1 LAESEPCQP
10 AAMFARSDIG
20 CIREKNE
27 DSLHID
33 PGLGLAVLADGM
45 GGHRAGDVASQLAV
59 DTVVETIL
67 LADRQKDLQNL
78 LRNSLLQANR
88 AVYEASRKN
97 TDLFGMGTT
106 LVAAL
111 LQGNLAHIAHVG
123 DSRAYLFSEGE
134 LARLTEDHTY
144 LAQIEHMGADA
155 GQIIADSAVAKMLVR
170 AIGIESGVEIDL
182 CEIPLRP
189 GDCLLLCSDGLTDML
204 SDEEIRDILLREGAG
219 DSTLGKLVH
228 QANRK
233 GGPDNISVILICRG
247 VA

>member
-1 LAESEPCQP
+1 MAESEPSQP
-10 AAMFARSDIG
+10 AAMFALSDIG

-59 DTVVETIL
+59 DTVVEMML

-78 LRNSLLQANR
+78 LRKSLLQANQE
-88 AVYEASRKN
+88 VYESSRKN
-97 TDLFGMGTT
+97 TDQFGMGTT

-123 DSRAYLFSEGE
+123 DSRAYL
-134 LARLTEDHTY
+134 LDKDKLTQVTEDHTY
-144 LAQIEHMGADA
+144 LAQIERLGADA

-170 AIGIESGVEIDL
+170 AIGIEPEVEIDH
-182 CEIPLRP
+182 CEIPLKP

-204 SDEEIRDILLREGAG
+204 SDEEIRDILLQNKQGE
-219 DSTLGKLVH
+219 STAEKLIQ

-233 GGPDNISVILICRG
+233 GGPDNVSVILICP
-247 VA
+247 

>member
-1 LAESEPCQP
+1 
-10 AAMFARSDIG
+10 MFARSDIG

-59 DTVVETIL
+59 DTVVEMML

-78 LRNSLLQANR
+78 LRKSLLQANQE
-88 AVYEASRKN
+88 VYESSRKN
-97 TDLFGMGTT
+97 TDQFGMGTT

-123 DSRAYLFSEGE
+123 DSRAYL
-134 LARLTEDHTY
+134 LDKDKLTQVTEDHTY
-144 LAQIEHMGADA
+144 LAQIERLGADA

-170 AIGIESGVEIDL
+170 AIGIEPEVEIDH
-182 CEIPLRP
+182 CEIPLKP

-204 SDEEIRDILLREGAG
+204 SDEEIRDILLQNKQGE
-219 DSTLGKLVH
+219 STAEKLIQ

-233 GGPDNISVILICRG
+233 GGPDNVSVILICP
-247 VA
+247 